1 MISLGGKHDIE
12 AIVQA
17 ELVSSPRSLSRM
29 VGIPPGC
36 VRGGVATPRYGADLA
51 GTKQVWIF
59 GSQPLPTSASLPRT
73 RSGQVNGLV
82 RNMSTLAISAVANNN
97 ATPASA
103 SSSAGSAS
111 TTSTLADLS
120 TAPTSFMSTN
130 KAITF
135 GSTKAQKAAPAVN
148 KVSPVTISCQSDGNG
163 ATVTA
168 SSKAPAALGELPDQ
182 VPVLAEA
189 QSTGISDE
197 SVGFTKVP
205 DCAASVSSTHMGPSL
220 LSQTAPKSETPL
232 SQESFGP
239 ESDEES
245 IQVKIGDLGNASYC
259 WKHFTENIQ
268 TRQYRCPEVILGSEW
283 DATADMWSI
292 GCIVSFSSSSILHEF
307 MSSFTRALVLRAA
320 DGRCIIRTC

>member
-1 MISLGGKHDIE
+1 MISLGSKHDVE

-73 RSGQVNGLV
+73 RSGQPDGLV
-82 RNMSTLAISAVANNN
+82 RKMSALAISAAVNNS
-97 ATPASA
+97 AMPAST
-103 SSSAGSAS
+103 SFSAGSAS
-111 TTSTLADLS
+111 SASTLAELS
-120 TAPTSFMSTN
+120 TAPTSFMSTG
-130 KAITF
+130 KGAGKGITF

-148 KVSPVTISCQSDGNG
+148 KVSPVTIVCQSDGNG

-168 SSKAPAALGELPDQ
+168 SSEAPAALAELPDQ

-189 QSTGISDE
+189 QSTSISDE
-197 SVGFTKVP
+197 SVGFTKTP
-205 DCAASVSSTHMGPSL
+205 DCASSTPSHKGPSL
-220 LSQTAPKSETPL
+220 LSQTAPKLETPL
-232 SQESFGP
+232 TKESSFGP
-239 ESDEES
+239 KPDGERIE
-245 IQVKIGDLGNASYC
+245 VKIGDLGNASYC
-259 WKHFTENIQ
+259 WKHYTENIQ

-283 DATADMWSI
+283 DAAADMWSV
-292 GCIVSFSSSSILHEF
+292 GCIVSFSLSSLLHVF
-307 MSSFTRALVLRAA
+307 M
-320 DGRCIIRTC
+320 G